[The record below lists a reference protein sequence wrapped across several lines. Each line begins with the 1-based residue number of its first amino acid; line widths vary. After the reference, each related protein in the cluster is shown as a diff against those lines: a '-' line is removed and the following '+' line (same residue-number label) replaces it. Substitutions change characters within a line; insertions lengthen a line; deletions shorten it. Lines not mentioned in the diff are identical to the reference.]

1 MTTRRRPMDRVEE
14 NPKLTDEDLFAEGSS
29 QKILIRRDGYYW
41 QLPDGDQEFGPFETL
56 ELAQADMASGDD
68 EVEPLVG
75 ETLQEAENEIG
86 IADWI
91 DPETGQPA
99 EGQSRPHLEAE

>member
-1 MTTRRRPMDRVEE
+1 MTTCRTPMDHVAES
-14 NPKLTDEDLFAEGSS
+14 PKLTDEDLFAEGSS
-29 QKILIRRDGYYW
+29 QKILIRPGGYYW
-41 QLPDGDQEFGPFETL
+41 QAPDGSQEFGPFESL

-99 EGQSRPHLEAE
+99 EGQSRPHLEAD